1 MKTTLKNIRRSPY
14 QALAAISITGLTVF
28 VTAVFILVTLGS
40 QAVLLHFETKP
51 QVIAYLKDDHK
62 QDQVNLLLQSLT
74 NTGGVRK
81 ISYISKDQAL
91 ETYKKSV
98 GNDPLLLGS
107 ITDLGVITADV
118 LPASVEIT
126 AKSPEN
132 FDALVA
138 ILEKNDIVSSTPKG
152 VKEIDFPKDIISE
165 LSAWTKAIRTAGLIL
180 ISLLVLNAIMT
191 IIVII
196 SMKIGNRRTEIN
208 TMKLLG
214 AKATFIL
221 KPYLQ
226 ESVIYGASG
235 ALIGWVAS
243 YITLLYTT
251 PFLAS
256 RLSGIITLPVDF
268 TLMILLLL
276 CLVIGFTILG
286 FISGWLA
293 AVRFVKR

>member
-1 MKTTLKNIRRSPY
+1 
-14 QALAAISITGLTVF
+14 
-28 VTAVFILVTLGS
+28 
-40 QAVLLHFETKP
+40 
-51 QVIAYLKDDHK
+51 
-62 QDQVNLLLQSLT
+62 
-74 NTGGVRK
+74 
-81 ISYISKDQAL
+81 
-91 ETYKKSV
+91 
-98 GNDPLLLGS
+98 
-107 ITDLGVITADV
+107 
-118 LPASVEIT
+118 
-126 AKSPEN
+126 
-132 FDALVA
+132 
-138 ILEKNDIVSSTPKG
+138 
-152 VKEIDFPKDIISE
+152 
-165 LSAWTKAIRTAGLIL
+165 
-180 ISLLVLNAIMT
+180 MT

-268 TLMILLLL
+268 SLMILLLL
-276 CLVIGFTILG
+276 ALVIGFTILG